1 MHDSGQQNAANDNQ
15 TANQTEQQMFTSMS
29 DIGFPKGKQGQEGE
43 NKGSM
48 LAQDQN
54 QKSKGELPRRQV
66 KTGEIITT
74 E

>member
-1 MHDSGQQNAANDNQ
+1 
-15 TANQTEQQMFTSMS
+15 MFTSMS

-43 NKGSM
+43 NQGSL